1 MGPISRFAVNKP
13 WIAIGAWII
22 ILIAIFGGASKFAG
36 AYNDSFSL
44 PNTESTT
51 AQEILQAKFG
61 DMASNANAN
70 IVFSPATGTIEQPA
84 VKTAMESLAAQVQSI
99 GSVAMVETPYQP
111 GAAMRGLVSPNGEV
125 GRMQVTFKVP
135 DDEAPVS
142 DVRQLVS
149 DVQAANSDEIAV
161 GVGGQIVDFAGGEP
175 PASEGIGILVAIVIL
190 LIMFGSIIAA
200 GLPILTALIGLGA
213 GISLVTL
220 AANFVN
226 IATFG
231 PTLAAMIGLGVG
243 IDYALFVIN
252 RYRQAVLAG
261 REPKEAAIEAV
272 NTAGRAVVFAG
283 ITVVI
288 ALGGLFV
295 LGLSFMN
302 GLAIGAGIT
311 VITVMFTAVT
321 LLPAV
326 LSLLGRKAFAW
337 RMPWA
342 RKPKATPEGRGFA
355 SYGNGL
361 QKRPWLYGGLAFLFM
376 VILAIPMFE
385 MRSGF
390 PDAGGRPDS
399 NTTRVAYDLTTEG
412 FGAGANGPFLVVVE
426 MPNAESVPAAN
437 ELSQKLAATPGVAVA
452 TPVVPGTP
460 SITPDGKAAII
471 QVQPT
476 TGPQDVATSELLDNL
491 RQNVIPAATAGT
503 GLTAYIGGSTA
514 IVEDFSQ
521 VLSDALP
528 LFLAV
533 VVGLGFLVLVL
544 LFRSLV
550 IPLTAALTALLS
562 FGAALGVTVFVFQ
575 MGNLTSL
582 FGVTGTGPILPF
594 LPIMLFSILFG
605 LSMDYQVFLVSRMQE
620 EWSRTKDNRVAVRRG
635 LGGSGRVVAAAAAI
649 MFSVF
654 ISFVFG
660 DDTTIKMFGLALA
673 VAIALDAFV
682 IRLVLVPSLMTVLG
696 SANWYLPGWLQKILP
711 EVHIES
717 EEEAAEIADIEDA
730 GVLDAETSPVAS
742 QEPPA
747 K

>member
-1 MGPISRFAVNKP
+1 
-13 WIAIGAWII
+13 
-22 ILIAIFGGASKFAG
+22 
-36 AYNDSFSL
+36 
-44 PNTESTT
+44 
-51 AQEILQAKFG
+51 
-61 DMASNANAN
+61 
-70 IVFSPATGTIEQPA
+70 
-84 VKTAMESLAAQVQSI
+84 
-99 GSVAMVETPYQP
+99 
-111 GAAMRGLVSPNGEV
+111 
-125 GRMQVTFKVP
+125 
-135 DDEAPVS
+135 
-142 DVRQLVS
+142 
-149 DVQAANSDEIAV
+149 
-161 GVGGQIVDFAGGEP
+161 
-175 PASEGIGILVAIVIL
+175 
-190 LIMFGSIIAA
+190 
-200 GLPILTALIGLGA
+200 
-213 GISLVTL
+213 
-220 AANFVN
+220 
-226 IATFG
+226 
-231 PTLAAMIGLGVG
+231 
-243 IDYALFVIN
+243 
-252 RYRQAVLAG
+252 
-261 REPKEAAIEAV
+261 
-272 NTAGRAVVFAG
+272 
-283 ITVVI
+283 
-288 ALGGLFV
+288 
-295 LGLSFMN
+295 
-302 GLAIGAGIT
+302 
-311 VITVMFTAVT
+311 
-321 LLPAV
+321 
-326 LSLLGRKAFAW
+326 
-337 RMPWA
+337 
-342 RKPKATPEGRGFA
+342 
-355 SYGNGL
+355 
-361 QKRPWLYGGLAFLFM
+361 M

-390 PDAGGRPDS
+390 PDAGGRPES

-730 GVLDAETSPVAS
+730 DVVGGQTPPVAS

>member
-1 MGPISRFAVNKP
+1 MGPISRFAVRKP
-13 WIAIGAWII
+13 WIAVGAWVV

-36 AYNDSFSL
+36 TYNDSFNL
-44 PNTESTT
+44 PNTESTS
-51 AQEILQAKFG
+51 AQEILKSKFG
-61 DMASNANAN
+61 GTANSASAS
-70 IVFSPATGTIEQPA
+70 IVFSPKTGTIDQPA
-84 VKTAMESLAAQVQSI
+84 VKASMTQLAAQVQQI
-99 GSVAMVETPYQP
+99 GSVAAVQSPYTTP
-111 GAAMRGLVSPNGEV
+111 GAAQRGLVSPNGEV
-125 GRMQVTFKVP
+125 GRIEVTFKGESNDVP
-135 DDEAPVS
+135 QADIK
-142 DVRQLVS
+142 QLVT
-149 DVQAANSDEIAV
+149 DVQAANSPTLTV
-161 GVGGQIVDFAGGEP
+161 GVGGQVVDFASSEP
-175 PASEGIGILVAIVIL
+175 PKSEGVGVLVAIVIM
-190 LIMFGSIIAA
+190 LIMFGSVVAA
-200 GLPILTALIGLGA
+200 GLPILTALIGLSA

-220 AANFVN
+220 AANLVD

-261 REPKEAAIEAV
+261 REPKDAALEAV
-272 NTAGRAVVFAG
+272 GTAGRAVVFAG
-283 ITVVI
+283 TTVVI

-295 LGLSFMN
+295 LRLGFMN

-326 LSLLGRKAFAW
+326 LSLLGRKSFAW
-337 RMPWA
+337 KLPWA
-342 RKPKATPEGRGFA
+342 RKPKATPEGKGFA
-355 SYGNGL
+355 RYGDGL
-361 QKRPWLYGGLAFLFM
+361 QKHPWLYGSIAVVVMVVLAL
-376 VILAIPMFE
+376 PMFA

-390 PDAGGRPDS
+390 PDAGGRPEG

-426 MPNAESVPAAN
+426 MPNASSVPAAN
-437 ELSQKLAATPGVAVA
+437 ALSQALAKTPGVAMA
-452 TPVVPGTP
+452 SPVVPGTP
-460 SITPDGKAAII
+460 AISKDGTAAII

-476 TGPQDVATSELLDNL
+476 TGPQDEATSTLLENL
-491 RQNVIPAATAGT
+491 RTNVIPAATAGT
-503 GLTAYIGGSTA
+503 GLTAYVGGSTA
-514 IVEDFSQ
+514 IVDDFSQ

-533 VVGLGFLVLVL
+533 VVGLGFLVLVV

-562 FGAALGVTVFVFQ
+562 FGAAVGVTVFVFQ
-575 MGNLTSL
+575 WGYLTDI

-620 EWSRTKDNRVAVRRG
+620 EWARTEDNRAAVRRG

-660 DDTTIKMFGLALA
+660 DDTTIKMFGLSLA
-673 VAIALDAFV
+673 VAIALDAFI
-682 IRLVLVPSLMTVLG
+682 IRLILVPSLMTVLG
-696 SANWYLPGWLQKILP
+696 PANWYLPKWLQKVLP
-711 EVHIES
+711 KVHIES
-717 EEEAAEIADIEDA
+717 EEEAAEIADIVEEVPTVHAD
-730 GVLDAETSPVAS
+730 S
-742 QEPPA
+742 EPA
-747 K
+747 DRV

>member
-36 AYNDSFSL
+36 AYNDSFNL

-51 AQEILQAKFG
+51 AQEILQEKFG
-61 DMASNANAN
+61 GFASNANAN
-70 IVFSPATGTIEQPA
+70 IVFSPKTGNVEQPS
-84 VKTAMESLAAQVQSI
+84 VKAAMEQLATKVKQI
-99 GSVAMVETPYQP
+99 GSVASVQTPYEP
-111 GAAMRGLVSPNGEV
+111 GAAQRGLASPSGEV

-135 DDEAPVS
+135 DDEVPQA
-142 DVRQLVS
+142 DVKQLVA
-149 DVQAANSDEIAV
+149 DVQETNSPDIAV
-161 GVGGQIVDFAGGEP
+161 GVGGQVVDFAGGEP
-175 PASEGIGILVAIVIL
+175 PASEGVGVLVAIVIL

-231 PTLAAMIGLGVG
+231 PTLALMIGLGVG

-261 REPKEAAIEAV
+261 REPRDAAIESV

-283 ITVVI
+283 VTVVI

-342 RKPKATPEGRGFA
+342 RKPKAAPEGRGFA
-355 SYGNGL
+355 RYGDGL
-361 QKRPWLYGGLAFLFM
+361 QKHPWIFGGLAFVLM
-376 VILAIPMFE
+376 VILALPMFA

-390 PDAGGRPDS
+390 PDAGGRPES

-412 FGAGANGPFLVVVE
+412 FGAGANGPFLVVLK
-426 MPNAESVPAAN
+426 MPNAGSVPQAN
-437 ELSQKLAATPGVAVA
+437 ELSQTLAKTPGVASA
-452 TPVVPGTP
+452 SPVVPGTP
-460 SITPDGKAAII
+460 SIAPDGTTAII

-476 TGPQDVATSELLDNL
+476 TGPQDEATSQLLENL
-491 RQNVIPAATAGT
+491 RSTVIPAATAGT
-503 GLTAYIGGSTA
+503 GLSAYIGGSTA
-514 IVEDFSQ
+514 TVEDFSQ

-562 FGAALGVTVFVFQ
+562 FGAALGITVFVFQ
-575 MGNLTSL
+575 MGYFTEI

-605 LSMDYQVFLVSRMQE
+605 LSMDYQVFLVSRMKE
-620 EWSRTKDNRVAVRRG
+620 EWTRTKDNRVAVRRG

-682 IRLVLVPSLMTVLG
+682 IRLVLVPSLMTILG
-696 SANWYLPGWLQKILP
+696 SANWYLPKWLARILP
-711 EVHIES
+711 EVHIETG
-717 EEEAAEIADIEDA
+717 EEAAEIADIR
-730 GVLDAETSPVAS
+730 VIP
-742 QEPPA
+742 
-747 K
+747 

>member
-1 MGPISRFAVNKP
+1 MGPISRFAVRKP

-44 PNTESTT
+44 PDTESTK
-51 AQEILQAKFG
+51 AQEVLQAKFG
-61 DMASNANAN
+61 GLASNANAN
-70 IVFSPATGTIEQPA
+70 ILFSPETGTIQQPS
-84 VKTAMESLAAQVQSI
+84 VKASIDQLEAKVKQI
-99 GSVAMVETPYQP
+99 GSVAAVESPYTTP
-111 GAAMRGLVSPNGEV
+111 GAAQRGLISPNGEV

-135 DDEAPVS
+135 DNEVPQA
-142 DVRQLVS
+142 DVKQLVS
-149 DVQAANSDEIAV
+149 DVQAANTAELKV
-161 GVGGQIVDFAGGEP
+161 GVGGQVVDFASSEP
-175 PASEGIGILVAIVIL
+175 PKSEGIGVLVAIVIL
-190 LIMFGSIIAA
+190 LIMFGSIVAA
-200 GLPILTALIGLGA
+200 GLPILTALIGLSA

-220 AANFVN
+220 AANVVN

-252 RYRQAVLAG
+252 RYRQAVLVG
-261 REPKEAAIEAV
+261 REPKDAALEAV

-283 ITVVI
+283 TTVVI

-295 LGLSFMN
+295 LRLSFMN

-342 RKPKATPEGRGFA
+342 RKPKASPEGKGFA
-355 SYGNGL
+355 KYGDTL
-361 QKRPWLYGGLAFLFM
+361 QKRPWLYGSLALLFM
-376 VILAIPMFE
+376 IVLAIPMFG

-390 PDAGGRPDS
+390 PDAGGRPEG
-399 NTTRVAYDLTTEG
+399 NTTRIAYDLTTEG

-426 MPNAESVPAAN
+426 MPNAGSVPAASA
-437 ELSQKLAATPGVAVA
+437 LSQKLGKAPGGAAAS
-452 TPVVPGTP
+452 PVIPGTP
-460 SITPDGKAAII
+460 SVTPDGTTAII

-476 TGPQDVATSELLDNL
+476 TGPQDQATSDLLENL
-491 RQNVIPAATAGT
+491 RTNVIPTATAGT
-503 GLTAYIGGSTA
+503 GLTAYVGGSTA
-514 IVEDFSQ
+514 VVDDFSQ
-521 VLSDALP
+521 VLADALP

-550 IPLTAALTALLS
+550 IPLTAAATALLS
-562 FGAALGVTVFVFQ
+562 FGAALGITVFVFQ
-575 MGNLTSL
+575 WGYLTDI

-620 EWSRTKDNRVAVRRG
+620 EWTRTKDNRTAVRRG

-660 DDTTIKMFGLALA
+660 DDTTIKMFGLSLA

-696 SANWYLPGWLQKILP
+696 SANWYLPKWLQKILP
-711 EVHIES
+711 EVHIET
-717 EEEAAEIADIEDA
+717 EEEAAEIADITTDDEPA
-730 GVLDAETSPVAS
+730 SAEKPTA
-742 QEPPA
+742 
-747 K
+747 